1 MSHPESR
8 EINIAVYTNSL
19 DSTYRDYQPMIF
31 QLKGPFASVSITQE
45 DLATG
50 KRHVSEAEAIYYTTC
65 DQKDTGQAPD
75 GLWWQQNSHTCRLPQ
90 TTTLPLVCKVN
101 MPLSPLPPQTAD
113 LGGTVAV
120 AAGPG
125 PLTLEGDLHLELSKP
140 GVVYL
145 YVLSTLES
153 GLQRA
158 GSH

>member
-1 MSHPESR
+1 
-8 EINIAVYTNSL
+8 
-19 DSTYRDYQPMIF
+19 MIF

-140 GVVYL
+140 RVVYL